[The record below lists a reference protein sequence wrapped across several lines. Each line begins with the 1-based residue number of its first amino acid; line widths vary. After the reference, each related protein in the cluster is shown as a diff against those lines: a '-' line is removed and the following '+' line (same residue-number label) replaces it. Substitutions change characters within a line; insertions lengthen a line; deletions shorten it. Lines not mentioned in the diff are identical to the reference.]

1 MSEENG
7 GSKFV
12 YFLAG
17 LGVGAIVALL
27 FAPKSGEETRGL
39 IAQKASEGRDYVTAK
54 SKDLRR
60 QAEEVVEKGKGL
72 VAQQK
77 EQLSAA
83 LEAGKQ
89 AYQEE
94 KSKTRTTTT

>member
-1 MSEENG
+1 MSDENG

-17 LGVGAIVALL
+17 LGVGAILALL

-39 IAQKASEGRDYVTAK
+39 IAQKAQEGRDYVTAK

-60 QAEEVVEKGKGL
+60 QAEEVVEKGKDL

-94 KSKTRTTTT
+94 KTKVRT